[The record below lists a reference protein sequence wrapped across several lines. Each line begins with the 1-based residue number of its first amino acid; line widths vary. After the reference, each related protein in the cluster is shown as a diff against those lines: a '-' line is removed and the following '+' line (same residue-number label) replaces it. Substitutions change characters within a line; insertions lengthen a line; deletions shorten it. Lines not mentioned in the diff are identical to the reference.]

1 MNIQSYRMTS
11 FAHKYLIL
19 FKLCIVL
26 AAVACSLPEASAQ
39 RDKNYIYL
47 FDCTQ
52 SMQWTSIDGGKTT
65 LWDSALESL
74 DKTLAAR
81 SSEQSATVSVVP
93 FQGQPYPAISFAASD
108 YAARREGLFGKLQ
121 EYILQKTNTDIVNTI
136 GSGSKLIDPAK
147 DNRIYLLTDGQDT
160 RAGAAGVEAM
170 LRAWCGKY
178 ANTRLYYIMLS
189 RDAVSPDILSAVEF
203 CPDIYA
209 VEPVDGSIPLY
220 TDLEGNVIYA
230 STLDL
235 AASHPM
241 LYSETGTQTLGVR
254 CDDPYFSASIEEGR
268 SVDGKFSIRL
278 SARGAMDTA
287 QLNEALAPHADAA
300 GNYLFDI
307 EVVPADKLCRI
318 INPVVHVVMAN
329 KALRKLCFGG
339 EESLSQINIEPATH
353 WHDSFLWSDAAE
365 QTAVRLPVD
374 AVFNDA
380 ALADGATAT
389 LRITPADGEPAD
401 YTLYVDGEAS
411 ADGVVAVSGTHI
423 PEVALIF
430 DTDAREG
437 KRHFNVTPER
447 ATGLDLVNGAPVAE
461 HRAFTIRHEYDV
473 EWNPLKTALFWLLI
487 AIVAALVLWFAIVRP
502 ARYPAIKPAAVTLTG
517 PGSFYSHKR
526 IKHAR
531 RIVLTR
537 HSRRQ
542 STLSRI
548 FTGTT
553 LFIRS
558 EHFTSDMTI
567 LPASKK
573 KVRLRLSLIHI

>member
-1 MNIQSYRMTS
+1 M
-11 FAHKYLIL
+11 
-19 FKLCIVL
+19 
-26 AAVACSLPEASAQ
+26 
-39 RDKNYIYL
+39 
-47 FDCTQ
+47 
-52 SMQWTSIDGGKTT
+52 
-65 LWDSALESL
+65 
-74 DKTLAAR
+74 
-81 SSEQSATVSVVP
+81 
-93 FQGQPYPAISFAASD
+93 
-108 YAARREGLFGKLQ
+108 
-121 EYILQKTNTDIVNTI
+121 
-136 GSGSKLIDPAK
+136 
-147 DNRIYLLTDGQDT
+147 
-160 RAGAAGVEAM
+160 
-170 LRAWCGKY
+170 
-178 ANTRLYYIMLS
+178 
-189 RDAVSPDILSAVEF
+189 
-203 CPDIYA
+203 
-209 VEPVDGSIPLY
+209 
-220 TDLEGNVIYA
+220 
-230 STLDL
+230 
-235 AASHPM
+235 
-241 LYSETGTQTLGVR
+241 
-254 CDDPYFSASIEEGR
+254 
-268 SVDGKFSIRL
+268 
-278 SARGAMDTA
+278 
-287 QLNEALAPHADAA
+287 
-300 GNYLFDI
+300 
-307 EVVPADKLCRI
+307 
-318 INPVVHVVMAN
+318 
-329 KALRKLCFGG
+329 
-339 EESLSQINIEPATH
+339 
-353 WHDSFLWSDAAE
+353 
-365 QTAVRLPVD
+365 RLPVD

-573 KVRLRLSLIHI
+573 KVRLRCARGWVCTPSAVMAPRQPYELLAPDGGKTTIEFN